1 MKKALFFVLA
11 LVLILDMASAVTVI
25 SVDAG
30 TLSPGADGEIRIE
43 VENNLDETVD
53 DVSLSLDFR
62 NLPLIPV
69 GSSSDSFDELEEDD
83 NGVFTFRIRASN
95 GIAPGD
101 YQIPYVLT
109 FVQDNQLKTKQGS
122 IGVTVRAQPQISF
135 SINVENP
142 VINQEGKINL
152 KIINKGFA
160 DARFVSVKAIQ
171 SGFTILSE
179 KEIYIGSIDSD
190 DFETATFNVVFKN
203 QNPTFSAIIEYTDFD
218 NKKKFENVDLPVQ
231 IYTKEKAI
239 ELGILKRNNFPL
251 YSGIAIVII
260 VVLLIYR
267 AVKKRRRMKRS
278 LEER

>member
-260 VVLLIYR
+260 VVLLIYS